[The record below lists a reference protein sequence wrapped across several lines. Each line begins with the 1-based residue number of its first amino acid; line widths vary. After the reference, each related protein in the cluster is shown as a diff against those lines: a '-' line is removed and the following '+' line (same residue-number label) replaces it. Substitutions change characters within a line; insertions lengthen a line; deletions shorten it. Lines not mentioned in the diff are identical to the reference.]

1 MVIDKNTIVHKK
13 EDIVTAQLD
22 GKAVMMSVENGKY
35 YGMDEI
41 ATAIWENIEKPVSV
55 IQLVHILTEEFD
67 VSEERCQTDVI
78 AFLTKLYSENLIE
91 ADILRKM

>member
-1 MVIDKNTIVHKK
+1 MVIDKNAIIHKR

-41 ATAIWENIEKPVSV
+41 ATAIWENIEKPISV
-55 IQLVHILTEEFD
+55 IQLVRILTEEFD
-67 VSEERCQTDVI
+67 VSEEQCQTNVI
-78 AFLTKLYSENLIE
+78 AFLTKLHDENLIV
-91 ADILRKM
+91 ANS

>member
-1 MVIDKNTIVHKK
+1 MVIDKNAFIHKR

-41 ATAIWENIEKPVSV
+41 ATAIWENIEKPISV
-55 IQLVHILTEEFD
+55 IQLVRILTEEFD
-67 VSEERCQTDVI
+67 VSEEQCQTDFI
-78 AFLTKLYSENLIE
+78 AFLTKLRDENLLV
-91 ADILRKM
+91 ANP

>member
-1 MVIDKNTIVHKK
+1 MVIDKNAIIHKR

-41 ATAIWENIEKPVSV
+41 ATAIWENIEKPISV
-55 IQLVHILTEEFD
+55 IRLVHILTEEFD
-67 VSEERCQTDVI
+67 VSEEQCQTDVI
-78 AFLTKLYSENLIE
+78 VFLTKLRDENLIV
-91 ADILRKM
+91 ANP